1 MMRAKIIK
9 IRIKWRKR
17 WREIMKEWS
26 TWALIIAAAIPT
38 IQTIVLQIN
47 TTPGLETIAANP
59 AWQAFS
65 AVVAVLGII
74 VKNIPQDG
82 VLKIKTEPEEEGG
95 Q

>member
-26 TWALIIAAAIPT
+26 TWALVAAAAIPT
-38 IQTIVLQIN
+38 IQAIVLQIN
-47 TTPGLETIAANP
+47 TSPGLEMVASNP
-59 AWQAFS
+59 VWQVFS
-65 AVVAVLGII
+65 AVVAVLGIV

-82 VLKIKTEPEEEGG
+82 ALKIKTEPEDTQE
-95 Q
+95 